1 MLAPPIIYFAHASFG
16 WQGAFMFT
24 GALALLWVILWW
36 AFYQT
41 PEKHPNLSKSEL
53 EYIKQDNEAP
63 PVKQPFFTALK
74 TVSKNKCFYGIA
86 IPPLWPSP
94 HGRC

>member
-1 MLAPPIIYFAHASFG
+1 MVG
-16 WQGAFMFT
+16 
-24 GALALLWVILWW
+24 LLSD
-36 AFYQT
+36 

-74 TVSKNKCFYGIA
+74 TVSKNKRFYGIA
-86 IPPLWPSP
+86 IPAFMAEPAW
-94 HGRC
+94 RC